1 MRRLLQMTVGLGG
14 GLLILFWIWSIP
26 VHWRDVDESVLAE
39 TGKNGESLEQ
49 TWERAHREG
58 RWALANWSGQLLQ
71 EFSRSSSGEPHYVPG
86 PLQESAWQREW
97 RDLGGMDSAFWLDTR
112 PSEALM
118 KTEVLAVSRQWAE
131 RRSHGMAEKLRGL
144 AGLTGR
150 QFFPPAGSR
159 AERPWLVALEVASWL
174 SRTGGLAPAL
184 ENELSS
190 VIDQTGA
197 SEVEVRMAAVQH
209 LEGFMAS
216 LLSLGRRYNWEELP
230 VITRSVG
237 RMEELSSLAQ
247 MVAQFPEEQALVGVT
262 LHYLGRVHPLLNYRS
277 QFPDYWLR
285 DLRSTIPH
293 GRVAVRTLVLEEQI
307 LYRGPVNAWIR
318 LANTWI
324 PQQFLVSPH
333 QLVQN
338 PEYWLWMKTVGLFVG
353 TLFLSFGLAAL
364 ARLRPFIP
372 SRGIAWWHPLLIV
385 RQLTLALCLGAVLM
399 WMGEPGLLRT
409 HMPDSLFQSAGFSI
423 QFTPDLEPT
432 EKSRMIPE
440 FDNLTWLML
449 GLFFSLQLLIY
460 IIGLLKISQIR
471 GLQLDPA
478 FKLELLANEENLFD
492 CGLYLGIG
500 GTVTALV
507 MLAMHILQPSL
518 VAAYS
523 STLFGILFVAL
534 LKVGH
539 VRPYRR
545 QLLLNRENIVAL

>member
-1 MRRLLQMTVGLGG
+1 MRRLLQMTVGLGA
-14 GLLILFWIWSIP
+14 GLLILLWVWSIP
-26 VHWRDVDESVLAE
+26 VHWRDLDESVLAE

-58 RWALANWSGQLLQ
+58 RWALTNWSRELLQ
-71 EFSRSSSGEPHYVPG
+71 ERSPASLTEVEVAEPF
-86 PLQESAWQREW
+86 QESSWQREW
-97 RDLGGMDSAFWLDTR
+97 RELGGMDVAFWLETR

-118 KTEVLAVSRQWAE
+118 KAEVFAIARQWGE
-131 RRSHGMAEKLRGL
+131 RRPHAMAEKLQGL

-159 AERPWLVALEVASWL
+159 AEQPWLTALEVAAWL

-190 VIDQTGA
+190 VIDQTRV
-197 SEVEVRMAAVQH
+197 SEVELRQVAVQH

-230 VITRSVG
+230 VVTRSVT
-237 RMEELSSLAQ
+237 RVEELSSLAQ
-247 MVAQFPEEQALVGVT
+247 MVAQFPEQQALVGVT
-262 LHYLGRVHPLLNYRS
+262 LHYLGRVHPLLHYRS
-277 QFPDYWLR
+277 LFPDYWQR
-285 DLRSTIPH
+285 DLHSAIPH

-307 LYRGPVNAWIR
+307 LYRGPVNAW
-318 LANTWI
+318 LHLTHTWL
-324 PQQFLVSPH
+324 PAQFLVSPYR
-333 QLVQN
+333 LAQN
-338 PEYWLWMKTVGLFVG
+338 PEYWLWVKTIGLFVG
-353 TLFLSFGLAAL
+353 ALFLSFGLAAL

-372 SRGIAWWHPLLIV
+372 SRRGIAWWHPLLIV
-385 RQLTLALCLGAVLM
+385 RQLTLALCLGAILM

-409 HMPDSLFQSAGFSI
+409 HLPDSLFQSAGLSI
-423 QFTPDLEPT
+423 QFPPDPEPT
-432 EKSRMIPE
+432 EKSHMIPV

-460 IIGLLKISQIR
+460 IIGLLKIAQIR

-478 FKLELLANEENLFD
+478 LKLELLANEENLFD